1 MPATTDS
8 GTSSSSG
15 HSDSAIDLDDPLC
28 LHANDIVSVTI
39 IGFKLLGTSNYKN
52 WATATIRA
60 LTIRNKLGFIKGSC
74 SRPIGD
80 ETKAIKWDRANT
92 VVVSWLLASMT
103 ENISSV
109 YILAENAFELWL
121 ELKQTYEKINGS
133 VVFNV
138 FQRINVHTQGS
149 ENVSDY
155 FNSLNGLWN
164 EFDSLSK
171 ISECTCEASKDRQS
185 FSNQLKLFQF
195 LMRLNESFSSIRSN
209 ILMQEQLPSVQSAFA
224 TISREESLKNSSS
237 VGNSSKSQNS
247 VFVAKGPDVKRKNVK
262 NLNLICKHCNM
273 KGHTIERC
281 YKLIGFPKDFKPR
294 NDDSFQNKSNVN
306 VVTTDKSVSSLDTN
320 KMELQ
325 FTSEQVSK
333 ILGLIKEKSS
343 VEDIFANMA
352 GISNMSNM
360 ICAYNSMS
368 YCMGY
373 REWVVDSGATQH
385 MTGSFTNFE
394 NYVDVSDL
402 EMNVDH
408 PNGTKALISK
418 TGDLKI
424 LPSLVLKDVL
434 FVPEFKVHL
443 LSVHKLARDSRLGVY
458 FDENNCYLCN
468 TQDLHTN
475 PIVTTGKVSGGL
487 YFLENKKVSCNNS
500 SSLAVCYV
508 SKMTWHQ
515 RLGHPSDQ
523 VLGVL
528 KNKLSLGNDRLS
540 LCEVC
545 HKAKQTREP
554 FPLSSHKSSSLG
566 DLVHLDV
573 WGPYRVSTRDG
584 FKYFLTVVDDYT
596 RAVWVYLLRT
606 KDEVFEN
613 IVVFFNMIKLQF
625 SKSVKIFRSDNGTEF
640 VNSKVKNFFEKE
652 GILHQTTCVYTPQ
665 QNGVVERK
673 HRHLMNVARSLLFQS
688 GLPLNLW
695 GETILTATFLINRTP
710 TSVLNGKS
718 PFEMIYNV
726 EPNFDF
732 LRVFGCLCFAT
743 KLNNS
748 DKFASRSEKCV
759 LIGFSN
765 VKKGYKLL
773 SLDDKSVF
781 FSRDVRFYESV
792 FPLKLTTSKGDPD
805 LSKSGI
811 NHTNFFDCLYQTV
824 PVCFSPENPN
834 DVCIQGNT
842 EHVVSPSVQDGEITL
857 ATDLEDRNELNV
869 EVPNF
874 SEGTSTPENFEPS
887 QFDDA
892 LGAPGLGF
900 RRSRRNSRIPSKYDE
915 FLIEGKYKF
924 GIEKSVG
931 YAHLDSAS
939 ACFAASL
946 NKSFEPNSFD
956 EAVKDPNWVRAMNDE
971 MEALNRNGTWVVTD
985 LPKGRKPIGCR
996 WVFKIKYKSTGEIE
1010 RFKARLVAKGYSQR
1024 EGLDFDETFSP
1035 VAKFT
1040 TVRCVI
1046 TMAVQFNWN
1055 LYQMDVN
1062 NAFLYGTLEEEVYM
1076 TLPPGYFSKND
1087 KQVCKLV
1094 KSLYGLKQAP
1104 RKWNEKLTS
1113 SLINFG
1119 FVQSKNDFSLYI
1131 KQDKDLFIILLVYVD
1146 DIVLTGNNENEI
1158 KSVKDFLK
1166 SQFLIKDLGI
1176 LRFFLG
1182 IEIVKTNNGL
1192 CLSQRKYCLE
1202 LLYEFG
1208 LLGSKPIRTPLDV
1221 NVTISSSSCSK
1232 DDDLL
1237 ENVTEYQKLVGKLIY
1252 LTNTRPDISFTVQTL
1267 SQFMHAPRKS
1277 HLKIA
1282 VRVLRYLKL
1291 CPGKGILMSKSD
1303 ELVLTAWADADWA
1316 KCVNSRR
1323 SVTGYCLFLGNSLIS
1338 WKSKKQSTIS
1348 RSSTESEYRALATVT
1363 CEVLWLLKLMRD
1375 LGLKYKVPVS
1385 LYCDNQSA
1393 ILLSLNPVLHERT
1406 KHIEIDVHLVR
1417 DKVSEGVIKVV
1428 KVNSLEQIADVFT
1441 KPLGVSQHNVL
1452 SEKLGLYNAFPV
1464 QIEGGC

>member
-1 MPATTDS
+1 MPDTS
-8 GTSSSSG
+8 ESETSSSG
-15 HSDSAIDLDDPLC
+15 RGDSVVNLDDPLC

-39 IGFKLLGTSNYKN
+39 ISFKLVGTSNYKN
-52 WATATIRA
+52 WATATVRA
-60 LTIRNKLGFIKGSC
+60 LTIRNKLGFINGKC
-74 SRPIGD
+74 SRPTND
-80 ETKAIKWDRANT
+80 EAKAVKWDRANT

-109 YILAENAFELWL
+109 YILSENASELWL

-133 VVFNV
+133 VTFNV
-138 FQRINVHTQGS
+138 FQKINVLTQGS
-149 ENVSDY
+149 ESVSDY
-155 FNSLNGLWN
+155 FNSLNGLWK

-171 ISECTCEASKDRQS
+171 ISECTCTASKDRQS
-185 FSNQLKLFQF
+185 FSSQLKLFQF
-195 LMRLNESFSSIRSN
+195 LMGLNESYSSIRSN

-224 TISREESLKNSSS
+224 TISREESLRSSYS

-247 VFVAKGPDVKRKNVK
+247 VFIAKGPDAKKKNVR

-294 NDDSFQNKSNVN
+294 NDGSSQNKSSAN
-306 VVTTDKSVSSLDTN
+306 VVTSDKSVSSVDNT

-325 FTSEQVSK
+325 FTNEQVSK
-333 ILGLIKEKSS
+333 ILGLIKEKSIL
-343 VEDIFANMA
+343 EDVSANMA
-352 GISNMSNM
+352 GISSMSNV
-360 ICAYNSMS
+360 ICAYNSIS
-368 YCMGY
+368 YCLGH

-402 EMNVDH
+402 EMSVDH
-408 PNGTKALISK
+408 PNGTKAMISK
-418 TGDLKI
+418 IGDLKI
-424 LPSLVLKDVL
+424 LPSLILKDVL

-443 LSVHKLARDSRLGVY
+443 LSVHKLARDSRIGVY

-487 YFLENKKVSCNNS
+487 YFLDNKKVSCNNS

-528 KNKLSLGNDRLS
+528 KHKLNLGNDRLS

-554 FPLSSHKSSSLG
+554 FPLSSHKSSALG

-596 RAVWVYLLRT
+596 RAVWVYLL
-606 KDEVFEN
+606 KSKEEVFEN
-613 IVVFFNMIKLQF
+613 VVTFFNMIKLQF
-625 SKSVKIFRSDNGTEF
+625 SKTVKMFRSDNGTEF

-695 GETILTATFLINRTP
+695 GETVLTATFLINRTP
-710 TSVLNGKS
+710 TSILSGKS
-718 PFEMIYNV
+718 PFEMVYKV

-748 DKFASRSEKCV
+748 DKFAPRSDKCV

-765 VKKGYKLL
+765 LKKGYKLL

-792 FPLKLTTSKGDPD
+792 FPLKLTTSKGDSD
-805 LSKSGI
+805 LSMSGI
-811 NHTNFFDCLYQTV
+811 NHTNFFDCLYQTDPYV
-824 PVCFSPENPN
+824 SSPESPN
-834 DVCIQGNT
+834 DVYIQGSP
-842 EHVVSPSVQDGEITL
+842 EIVIPPSVQDGERNF
-857 ATDLEDRNELNV
+857 ATESGDQIDQYV
-869 EVPNF
+869 EIPNF
-874 SEGTSTPENFEPS
+874 SEGTLTLENSEPAR
-887 QFDDA
+887 FDDA
-892 LGAPGLGF
+892 LGAPPLGF
-900 RRSRRNSRIPSKYDE
+900 RRSSRNSRIPSKYDD
-915 FLIEGKYKF
+915 FLIEGKYGF
-924 GIEKSVG
+924 GIERSVG

-946 NKSFEPNSFD
+946 NKSVEPNSFD
-956 EAVKDPNWVRAMNDE
+956 EAVKDPHWVRAMNDE

-1035 VAKFT
+1035 VAKLT
-1040 TVRCVI
+1040 IVRCVI

-1076 TLPPGYFSKND
+1076 VLPPGYFSKND

-1104 RKWNEKLTS
+1104 RKWNEKLTA

-1119 FVQSKNDFSLYI
+1119 FVQSKSDFSLYT
-1131 KQDKDLFIILLVYVD
+1131 KKNKDIFVVLLVYVD
-1146 DIVLTGNNENEI
+1146 DIVLTGNNEQEI
-1158 KSVKDFLK
+1158 ESVKVFLK

-1176 LRFFLG
+1176 LRYFLG
-1182 IEIVKTNNGL
+1182 IEIVKTNSGL

-1208 LLGSKPIRTPLDV
+1208 LLASTPIKTPLDA
-1221 NVTISSSSCSK
+1221 NVTVSSCCSNEK
-1232 DDDLL
+1232 DDLL

-1277 HLKIA
+1277 HLKVAI
-1282 VRVLRYLKL
+1282 RVLRYLKL
-1291 CPGKGILMSKSD
+1291 CPGKGVLISKSD
-1303 ELVLTAWADADWA
+1303 ELELTAWADSDWA

-1323 SVTGYCLFLGNSLIS
+1323 SITGYCLFLGSSLIS
-1338 WKSKKQSTIS
+1338 WKSKKQSTVS

-1363 CEVLWLLKLMRD
+1363 CEVLWLLKLLKD
-1375 LGLKYKVPVS
+1375 LGLNYKVPIS

-1428 KVNSLEQIADVFT
+1428 KVNSSEQIADILT
-1441 KPLGVSQHNVL
+1441 KPLGVNQHNVL
-1452 SEKLGLYNAFPV
+1452 SEKLGLYNAFPA

>member
-1 MPATTDS
+1 MPATAESEAT
-8 GTSSSSG
+8 SSG
-15 HSDSAIDLDDPLC
+15 HGEPVVNLDDPLC
-28 LHANDIVSVTI
+28 LHANDICSVTI
-39 IGFKLLGTSNYKN
+39 ISFKLVGTSNYKN
-52 WATATIRA
+52 WATAIIRA
-60 LTIRNKLGFIKGSC
+60 LTIRNKLCFINGKC
-74 SRPIGD
+74 SRPTED
-80 ETKAIKWDRANT
+80 ETKAEKWDRANA

-109 YILAENAFELWL
+109 YILSQNACELWI

-133 VVFNV
+133 VVFNA
-138 FQRINVHTQGS
+138 FQKINMHTQGS

-155 FNSLNGLWN
+155 FNSLNGLWK

-171 ISECTCEASKDRQS
+171 ISDCTCDASKDRQS

-195 LMRLNESFSSIRSN
+195 LMGLNESYSSIRSN
-209 ILMQEQLPSVQSAFA
+209 ILMQEKLPSVQSAFA
-224 TISREESLKNSSS
+224 TISREESLKSSSS
-237 VGNSSKSQNS
+237 VSNSSKSQSS
-247 VFVAKGPDVKRKNVK
+247 VFVAKGPDVKKKFGNKNVA
-262 NLNLICKHCNM
+262 LICKHCNM

-294 NDDSFQNKSNVN
+294 NDDNSQNNSAVNAVTSNKSIS
-306 VVTTDKSVSSLDTN
+306 SVDDN
-320 KMELQ
+320 KMALQ
-325 FTSEQVSK
+325 FTNEQVSK
-333 ILGLIKEKSS
+333 ILGLIKEKYSL
-343 VEDIFANMA
+343 EDVSANMA
-352 GISNMSNM
+352 GISNMSDKFFA
-360 ICAYNSMS
+360 CNSIS
-368 YCMGY
+368 YALGY
-373 REWVVDSGATQH
+373 RDWVVDSGATQH

-394 NYVDVSDL
+394 NFVDVSDL
-402 EMNVDH
+402 EMCVDH
-408 PNGTKALISK
+408 PNGTKAKIFK
-418 TGDLKI
+418 IGDLKV
-424 LPSLVLKDVL
+424 LPSIVLKDVL

-443 LSVHKLARDSRLGVY
+443 LSVHKLARDSRVGVY
-458 FDENNCYLCN
+458 FDENNCYICN
-468 TQDLHTN
+468 VQDLQAN

-487 YFLENKKVSCNNS
+487 YFLDNKKVSCNNS
-500 SSLAVCYV
+500 SSLSVCYV
-508 SKMTWHQ
+508 SKMTWHH

-528 KNKLSLGNDRLS
+528 KHKLSLGSDRLS

-545 HKAKQTREP
+545 HRAKQTREP
-554 FPLSSHKSSSLG
+554 FPLSTHKSSSLG

-584 FKYFLTVVDDYT
+584 FKYFLTVVDDYS

-606 KDEVFEN
+606 KDEVFEK
-613 IVVFFNMIKLQF
+613 IVVFFNMLKLQF
-625 SKSVKIFRSDNGTEF
+625 SKTVKIFRSDNGTEF
-640 VNSKVKNFFEKE
+640 VNSKVKYFFEKE
-652 GILHQTTCVYTPQ
+652 GVLHQTTCVYTPQ
-665 QNGVVERK
+665 QNGIVERK

-718 PFEMIYNV
+718 PFEMVYKV
-726 EPNFDF
+726 EPNFEF

-748 DKFASRSEKCV
+748 DKFSSRSEKCV

-765 VKKGYKLL
+765 EKKGYKLL

-792 FPLKLTTSKGDPD
+792 FPLKLTTSKGDSD
-805 LSKSGI
+805 LSNSEI
-811 NHTNFFDCLYQTV
+811 NHSNFFDCLYQTV
-824 PVCFSPENPN
+824 PSCSSPENPD
-834 DVCIQGNT
+834 DVHTQGST
-842 EHVVSPSVQDGEITL
+842 ENVVSPSVQDGERAL
-857 ATDLEDRNELNV
+857 ATESEDRNEQYV
-869 EVPNF
+869 EVSNN
-874 SEGTSTPENFEPS
+874 SEGTSTLENFEPAR
-887 QFDDA
+887 FDDA
-892 LGAPGLGF
+892 LGTHALGF
-900 RRSRRNSRIPSKYDE
+900 RRSSRNSRIPSKYDD
-915 FLIEGKYKF
+915 FLVEGKYRF

-931 YAHLDSAS
+931 YAHLDSTS
-939 ACFAASL
+939 ACFAATL
-946 NKSFEPNSFD
+946 NKSFEPNCFD

-1035 VAKFT
+1035 VAKLT

-1046 TMAVQFNWN
+1046 AMAVHFNWN

-1076 TLPPGYFSKND
+1076 ALPPGYFSKND

-1113 SLINFG
+1113 SLIKFG
-1119 FVQSKNDFSLYI
+1119 FVQSKNDFSLYT
-1131 KQDKDLFIILLVYVD
+1131 KQDKDIFVVLLVYVD
-1146 DIVLTGNNENEI
+1146 DIVLTGNNEQEI
-1158 KSVKDFLK
+1158 ESVKVFLK
-1166 SQFLIKDLGI
+1166 SQFLIKDLGV
-1176 LRFFLG
+1176 LRYFLG

-1208 LLGSKPIRTPLDV
+1208 LLASKPIRTPLDV
-1221 NVTISSSSCSK
+1221 NVTVSSSGSNDK
-1232 DDDLL
+1232 DDLL
-1237 ENVTEYQKLVGKLIY
+1237 ENITEYQKLVGKLIY

-1277 HLKIA
+1277 HLKVAI
-1282 VRVLRYLKL
+1282 RVLRYLKL
-1291 CPGKGILMSKSD
+1291 CPGKGVLVSKSN
-1303 ELVLTAWADADWA
+1303 ELSLTAWADSDWA

-1323 SVTGYCLFLGNSLIS
+1323 SITGYCLFLGNSLVS
-1338 WKSKKQSTIS
+1338 WKSKKQSTVS

-1363 CEVLWLLKLMRD
+1363 CEVLWLLKLMKD
-1375 LGLKYKVPVS
+1375 LGLKYKVPVN

-1428 KVNSLEQIADVFT
+1428 KVNSLEQIADIFT